1 MNIRKSLENALHDA
15 MRQKDTL
22 TMNAIR
28 SVIAAIK
35 LAEVETGSPLDDVAV
50 SGIIQKEIKSRR
62 ESIADAEK
70 AGRSDLVNL
79 AKQDIAVLEQFLPQQ
94 LSETEL
100 EELTRQTIQEVGATS
115 ISDMGKVMKALLPKV
130 QGRSPG
136 DKVSQMVKRLLTG

>member
-15 MRQKDTL
+15 MRQKDSL
-22 TMNAIR
+22 RMNAIR

-35 LAEVETGSPLDDVAV
+35 LAEVEASSPLDDVAV
-50 SGIIQKEIKSRR
+50 SAIIQKEIKSRR

-79 AKQDIAVLEQFLPQQ
+79 AKQDIAVLEEFLPQQ
-94 LSETEL
+94 LSDSEL
-100 EELTRQTIQEVGATS
+100 EELTRQTIQEVGAIS
-115 ISDMGKVMKALLPKV
+115 IAEMGKVMKALLPKV

-136 DKVSQMVKRLLTG
+136 DRVSQMVKRLLAG

>member
-15 MRQKDTL
+15 MRQKDTP

-35 LAEVETGSPLDDVAV
+35 LAEVEAGSPLDDVAV
-50 SGIIQKEIKSRR
+50 SAIIQKEIKSRR

-79 AKQDIAVLEQFLPQQ
+79 AKQDIAVLDKFLPQQ
-94 LSETEL
+94 LTDAEL

-136 DKVSQMVKRLLTG
+136 DKVSQMVKRVLAG

>member
-15 MRQKDTL
+15 MRQKDSL
-22 TMNAIR
+22 RMNAIR

-35 LAEVETGSPLDDVAV
+35 LAEVEASSPLDDVAV
-50 SGIIQKEIKSRR
+50 SAIIQKEIKSRR

-79 AKQDIAVLEQFLPQQ
+79 AKQDIAVLEEFLPQQ
-94 LSETEL
+94 LSDSEL

-115 ISDMGKVMKALLPKV
+115 IAEMGKVMKALLPKV

-136 DKVSQMVKRLLTG
+136 DRVSQMVKRLLAG

>member
-1 MNIRKSLENALHDA
+1 MNIRKSLESALHDA
-15 MRQKDTL
+15 MRQKDVL

-50 SGIIQKEIKSRR
+50 SAIIQKEIKSRH

-70 AGRSDLVNL
+70 AGRSDLVNF
-79 AKQDIAVLEQFLPQQ
+79 AKQDIAVLEKFLPQQ

-100 EELTRQTIQEVGATS
+100 EELTRQTIQEVGAAS

-136 DKVSQMVKRLLTG
+136 DKVSQMVKRLLVG